1 MQQQNLAR
9 AVEAGIAA
17 DESEETMERI
27 RIDVWPAKFA
37 PVQVLKQWSAWT
49 LAYIPQWLNSSS

>member
-27 RIDVWPAKFA
+27 RIDVWPAEFA
-37 PVQVLKQWSAWT
+37 PVQVLKQWSA
-49 LAYIPQWLNSSS
+49 